1 MSAGIPA
8 IEAPRRPA
16 SPQPLAEAT
25 LAGVGGRAWDYLF
38 TTSPVL
44 PPLPPWSLRELE
56 SYGACFTVS
65 LAACQA
71 LIDEWHAAA
80 WQKTFAMTRR
90 LHTRHVRPVPAHALE
105 PLPAAGNGYAGPWEP
120 RDTDSIARWVKPE
133 TTVIP
138 VAEADT
144 QVVPGG
150 TS

>member
-1 MSAGIPA
+1 MITAPLA
-8 IEAPRRPA
+8 IEAPRKA
-16 SPQPLAEAT
+16 SLWPLAEDT
-25 LAGVGGRAWDYLF
+25 LAGRGGRAWDYLF
-38 TTSPVL
+38 TSQPLL

-56 SYGACFTVS
+56 SYGQCFTIT
-65 LAACQA
+65 ADACRA
-71 LIDEWHAAA
+71 MLDDWHAAA
-80 WQKTFAMTRR
+80 WHATFAMTRR
-90 LHTRHVRPVPAHALE
+90 LHARHVRPIPAHALE

-144 QVVPGG
+144 QIVPGV